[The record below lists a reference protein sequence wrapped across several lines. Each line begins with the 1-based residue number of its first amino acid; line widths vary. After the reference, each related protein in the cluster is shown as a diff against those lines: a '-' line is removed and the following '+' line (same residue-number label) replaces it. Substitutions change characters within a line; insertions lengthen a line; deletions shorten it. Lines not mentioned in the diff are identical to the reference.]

1 MACLI
6 GRQHLC
12 PEFRNA
18 QLTRHILRGACV
30 IPGEHDDALDAALFE
45 FADDVLRFRTQRI
58 DDTEDADQL
67 AALSHVE
74 HRLPFGGQT
83 LHVRQP
89 RRHIHLLVFFHEV
102 TRTDDD
108 LLTVH

>member
-6 GRQHLC
+6 GGQHLR
-12 PEFRNA
+12 PEFRNT
-18 QLTRHILRGACV
+18 QLTRHILRGARV

-45 FADDVLRFRTQRI
+45 FADDVLCFRTQRI
-58 DDTEDADQL
+58 DDTENADQL

-74 HRLPFGGQT
+74 HRLPFSGQT